1 MQSLEKYHQLE
12 LEKKKTRIVK
22 KAPTGPIIRYLST
35 SMPLIEEL
43 NPETERI
50 NVEEDEIKEENPL
63 VEATSAASTGDN
75 KQCCERTFIT
85 FSNSSL
91 LEANFSRKKVTAHQK
106 NFCPITRSVFL
117 AAPSIKKCSSSIIFL
132 FRLRAKY
139 FDPVTQLPFS
149 TVQAFR
155 ILREAYCQQ
164 LEVKGDAN
172 DPEIARWNEWRQKFR
187 QARNAAL
194 AAAAR
199 AQQAQGTTQ
208 TLGTQQQNPV
218 AAVKPSN

>member
-1 MQSLEKYHQLE
+1 MWKKTKS
-12 LEKKKTRIVK
+12 KKKIHLSRRHLQPPPAITNSAVKERSSPSQTAVYWKLISVGRKSLHIKRIF
-22 KAPTGPIIRYLST
+22 ALS
-35 SMPLIEEL
+35 PG
-43 NPETERI
+43 R
-50 NVEEDEIKEENPL
+50 
-63 VEATSAASTGDN
+63 
-75 KQCCERTFIT
+75 F
-85 FSNSSL
+85 
-91 LEANFSRKKVTAHQK
+91 
-106 NFCPITRSVFL
+106 FL